1 MKILIDIPKDL
12 YDKICLSVEC
22 GMGGFAFQY
31 IAYGQIVEDEAE
43 EKIKN
48 ARIVDITETTFAD
61 KIPKWQIPLIIMFAK
76 MRAKKEISL
85 QRHKN

>member
-1 MKILIDIPKDL
+1 MSI
-12 YDKICLSVEC
+12 
-22 GMGGFAFQY
+22 
-31 IAYGQIVEDEAE
+31 E

-48 ARIVDITETTFAD
+48 ARVVDITETAFAD

-76 MRAKKEISL
+76 MRAKKKTSL